1 MTNALEQACA
11 RTIQVG
17 RQTVS
22 DLNYVLRDVQSEATR
37 DEIEQLLLL
46 FIQRA
51 ANRMTVAHAALWQAL
66 HPEHV
71 GDAPL
76 LPISWLVDA
85 PSSAQLGVVRTSITD
100 CRSTDGITAG
110 LIDAL
115 ISILRVLAVRD
126 LTSVAVREALLDL
139 AGDGDLQLLLRSA
152 QICAAG
158 VCAQTAI
165 AEAA

>member
-1 MTNALEQACA
+1 MSTTRDQACA

-22 DLNYVLRDVQSEATR
+22 DLNYVLLDVQSEATR
-37 DEIEQLLLL
+37 DEIEQLLL
-46 FIQRA
+46 FIRRA

-66 HPEHV
+66 HPEHS

-76 LPISWLVDA
+76 LPIAWLVNA
-85 PSSAQLGVVRTSITD
+85 PSSAQLGIVRTSITE
-100 CRSTDGITAG
+100 CRSAEGVTVG

-126 LTSVAVREALLDL
+126 LTPLAVREALLDL
-139 AGDGDLQLLLRSA
+139 TGDGDLQLLLRSA